1 MDSWAGRNESTG
13 RHRCHGRGPA
23 AAAAAAA
30 AEGIDG
36 DAAPAATDGR
46 RDG

>member
-23 AAAAAAA
+23 AAAV